1 MEGETTLSMLQEA
14 SAGRERRSA
23 GAWRSSSA
31 RFHSFS
37 ARFHS
42 FSASLSCSRLRR
54 VQALL
59 NYSNKQKSDGI
70 LCILGIDSRYNEGCR
85 ELANYLLFDLYNQTN
100 IGSDVTDLPE
110 EVFDDVIILIKS
122 ESVHLYCN
130 PINYNYLLPYVAY
143 WKNLHLHC
151 LTVKE
156 YEDEELAEEF
166 KITSFVNMVQDC
178 CRIQVPY
185 SFQGHVRTFDMFIV
199 EKWPIVQA
207 FALEGIGGGEF
218 FTMKHEMFD
227 ASEELWQVYSS
238 LDPVSLEVLITED
251 LVAFEKQ
258 WDSFFS
264 NFDIENSSSLLE
276 LSEAQSGEPLA
287 SRYTTYSWKSR
298 QMGCKLLHG
307 FQHQC
312 SFMDQLSG
320 GMMPFRTYFSHGL
333 ITSQITEKSSLFSTH
348 RQPFVLFGCHSTK
361 ENLNSYSF
369 TFPSEGHLVK
379 NTNNRG
385 GTARHMVVQCSS
397 PRGPLACSRTYFFGN
412 THVPYMSKD
421 SNQQKNDDFL
431 VLPQIYIAVVEAVL
445 ASIRCYV
452 ETPSI
457 KIAKEIAEDVFLST
471 LDCYDLGHYKAI
483 LRSKLCFLIEAVNS
497 HGTIISL
504 ESHSSKFLIK
514 TASMTVYDIPDLT
527 GGKGTLG
534 SIVFSES
541 FIESK
546 IFLKEKDGTMS
557 TDSNYMILS
566 AIVPRYVSWMVE
578 DAEVKL
584 SEEVQQVLKM
594 KEHFLGTL
602 LIGGDSAYIYSGS
615 SVARPEEGK
624 LFIFSEGIL
633 FIHPRSG
640 SMTIS
645 KNHMAALK
653 YYDGNSP
660 GVVGVLIIE
669 YKKSLLPHLPIHL
682 HSTSNCLMFALM
694 PGSRIYKSFYAQV
707 MSTWQKMGK
716 SGIALKICQR
726 DQLSEEQKQLHCNLE
741 KVFEVQSRTRNEER
755 SRLKRFSADILGLDV
770 FVQHFTVS
778 SMSHEPVR
786 RSDLPILLQQPNSF
800 SSESDDQNKM
810 VITIVAGLPG
820 SYKEE
825 LCTYIVNLTQEH
837 GRWSVYRQML
847 DNCEPFNYG
856 QIHHFLSSVLEAQ
869 RNRTV
874 RQSVYSRRKVRL
886 LIVTPGYTDVID
898 VVQAIQMHPDPE
910 VQSAFVI
917 GAVTTCIDPLCSTME
932 HRLLF
937 PKLLDQCSQGVVSNV
952 VLTSLTSEQRHPL
965 LVHLQ
970 KLIRVANPRTAFIL
984 AEKGAV
990 TRNADIEMILSGSSF
1005 SEPFMLRTRYLM
1017 FPGWWNGKFRS
1028 GPIFPQMTQICIR
1041 FSCSLDKARFVTKCK
1056 ALRNT
1061 LKSSPFCGN
1070 TYHIRAQ
1077 LKFSDSEKRFE
1088 ICHNI
1093 QTNIF
1098 TAHPLEDGPSPPPL
1112 QGDGRLN
1119 RKPLG
1124 SFVVFIGCM
1133 LKEETMKDWLRQCA
1147 RQKLMKK
1154 SLKTVETLT
1163 KQEIKNIHIK
1173 RHLELPPPG
1182 WFYNGNQFVNFFGEK
1197 SDYHPLMDTFIEEY
1211 LLEVNKDIEKHN
1223 AEVEKQES
1231 QDLFEP

>member
-1 MEGETTLSMLQEA
+1 MLSMLQEA

-23 GAWRSSSA
+23 GAWRSS
-31 RFHSFS
+31 S

-100 IGSDVTDLPE
+100 IDSDVTDLPE

-276 LSEAQSGEPLA
+276 LSEAQSGEP
-287 SRYTTYSWKSR
+287 
-298 QMGCKLLHG
+298 
-307 FQHQC
+307 
-312 SFMDQLSG
+312 
-320 GMMPFRTYFSHGL
+320 FRTYFSHGL

-385 GTARHMVVQCSS
+385 GTARHMVVQCTS

-471 LDCYDLGHYKAI
+471 LECYGLGHYKAI

-726 DQLSEEQKQLHCNLE
+726 EQLSEEQKQLHCNLE

-755 SRLKRFSADILGLDV
+755 SRLKQFSADILGLDV
-770 FVQHFTVS
+770 FVQHFAVS

-786 RSDLPILLQQPNSF
+786 SSDLPILLQQPSSF

-1005 SEPFMLRTRYLM
+1005 SEPIMLRTRYLM

-1133 LKEETMKDWLRQCA
+1133 QKEETMKDWLRQCA

-1154 SLKTVETLT
+1154 SLKTFETLT

>member
-1 MEGETTLSMLQEA
+1 MLSMLQEA
-14 SAGRERRSA
+14 SVGKERRA
-23 GAWRSSSA
+23 AAWRSGRLEA
-31 RFHSFS
+31 
-37 ARFHS
+37 

-85 ELANYLLFDLYNQTN
+85 ELANYLLFDLYNLTN
-100 IGSDVTDLPE
+100 IDADVTDLPE
-110 EVFDDVIILIKS
+110 EVLDDVILLIKS

-143 WKNLHLHC
+143 WRNLHLHC
-151 LTVKE
+151 LTEKE
-156 YEDEELAEEF
+156 YEDEEVAEEF

-178 CRIQVPY
+178 SRIQVPY
-185 SFQGHVRTFDMFIV
+185 SFQGHVQKFDMFIV

-218 FTMKHEMFD
+218 FTMKHELFD
-227 ASEELWQVYSS
+227 ASEELWQVYSG

-251 LVAFEKQ
+251 LMAFKKQ

-264 NFDIENSSSLLE
+264 NFDIENSSSILE
-276 LSEAQSGEPLA
+276 LSEAQAGE
-287 SRYTTYSWKSR
+287 
-298 QMGCKLLHG
+298 
-307 FQHQC
+307 
-312 SFMDQLSG
+312 
-320 GMMPFRTYFSHGL
+320 PFRTYFSHGL
-333 ITSQITEKSSLFSTH
+333 ITSQITDKSSLFSTH

-369 TFPSEGHLVK
+369 TFPSEGHLVR

-385 GTARHMVVQCSS
+385 GTARHMVVQCTS
-397 PRGPLACSRTYFFGN
+397 PRGPLACSRTYFFGS
-412 THVPYMSKD
+412 THVPYIAKD
-421 SNQQKNDDFL
+421 SNQQTKDELL
-431 VLPQIYIAVVEAVL
+431 VLPQIYFAVVEAVL

-457 KIAKEIAEDVFLST
+457 KIAKETAEDVFLST
-471 LDCYDLGHYKAI
+471 LDCYGLGHYKAI
-483 LRSKLCFLIEAVNS
+483 LRSKLSFLIEAVNS
-497 HGTIISL
+497 QGRIIPL
-504 ESHSSKFLIK
+504 DSHSSKFLAK

-527 GGKGTLG
+527 GTKGTLG

-541 FIESK
+541 FLESK
-546 IFLKEKDGTMS
+546 VFLKEKDGTVS
-557 TDSNYMILS
+557 TDSSYMILS
-566 AIVPRYVSWMVE
+566 ATVPRYVSWMVE

-584 SEEVQQVLKM
+584 SEEAQQILKV
-594 KEHFLGTL
+594 EENFLGTL
-602 LIGGDSAYIYSGS
+602 LIGGDSAYLYSGS
-615 SVARPEEGK
+615 PVARPEEGK
-624 LFIFSEGIL
+624 LYILSEGIL

-660 GVVGVLIIE
+660 GVVAVLIIE

-682 HSTSNCLMFALM
+682 HSASNCLMFALM
-694 PGSRIYKSFYAQV
+694 PGSKLYKSFYSQV

-716 SGIALKICQR
+716 SGIALKVCQS
-726 DQLSEEQKQLHCNLE
+726 DQLSEEQKKLHCNLE
-741 KVFEVQSRTRNEER
+741 KVYEVQSRARDEEW
-755 SRLKRFSADILGLDV
+755 SHLKRISADLLGLDV
-770 FVQHFTVS
+770 FLQHFAVS
-778 SMSHEPVR
+778 SVSHEPVR
-786 RSDLPILLQQPNSF
+786 RSDLPILLQQPSLF
-800 SSESDDQNKM
+800 SSVGDDQNKM
-810 VITIVAGLPG
+810 VITIIAGLPG
-820 SYKEE
+820 SCKEE
-825 LCTYIVNLTQEH
+825 LCTYIVNMSQEH
-837 GRWSVYRQML
+837 GRWSVYRQMP
-847 DNCEPFNYG
+847 DNCEPFNYS
-856 QIHHFLSSVLEAQ
+856 QIHRFLSSVLEAQ

-898 VVQAIQMHPDPE
+898 VVQAIQIHPDPE

-917 GAVTTCIDPLCSTME
+917 GAVTTCIDPQCSTME

-937 PKLLDQCSQGVVSNV
+937 PKLLDQCAQGVVSNV
-952 VLTSLTSEQRHPL
+952 VFTSLTSEQRHPL

-970 KLIRVANPRTAFIL
+970 KLIRTANPSIAFIL

-1017 FPGWWNGKFRS
+1017 FPGWWNGRFRS
-1028 GPIFPQMTQICIR
+1028 GPVFPQMTQICIR
-1041 FSCSLDKARFVTKCK
+1041 FNRPLDKARFVTKCK
-1056 ALRNT
+1056 ALRNI

-1070 TYHIRAQ
+1070 IYHIRAQ
-1077 LKFSDSEKRFE
+1077 LKFSDSEKTFE
-1088 ICHNI
+1088 ICHNT
-1093 QTNIF
+1093 QTNMF
-1098 TAHPLEDGPSPPPL
+1098 SAQPLEDGPSPPPL
-1112 QGDGRLN
+1112 QGDGRTNGKTLDN
-1119 RKPLG
+1119 
-1124 SFVVFIGCM
+1124 FVVFIGCM
-1133 LKEETMKDWLRQCA
+1133 LKEETMKDWLRQCT
-1147 RQKLMKK
+1147 RQKLLKK
-1154 SLKTVETLT
+1154 PLKTFETLT
-1163 KQEIKNIHIK
+1163 KQEIKNIHVK

-1211 LLEVNKDIEKHN
+1211 LSEVNKDIEKYN
-1223 AEVEKQES
+1223 AEIEKQES